1 MSRVRILLGPILA
14 GAALFTLLAG
24 CGGSVADRDR
34 PVAQAPEPMPPTPF
48 CAAVQ
53 SSAQAQ
59 APLEVLAGGG
69 RLAPERL
76 GPTLD
81 EIRRSNTE
89 LLTTAPPEVRPDVQ
103 TYVRVIE
110 LQLDALVA
118 ADGDGAALS
127 RDPALAAQVN
137 TPENA
142 AAGDRVSAFVTR
154 TCAPRPDAG

>member
-1 MSRVRILLGPILA
+1 MIGVRILL

-34 PVAQAPEPMPPTPF
+34 PVARAPEPVAPSPF
-48 CAAVQ
+48 CAAVE
-53 SSAQAQ
+53 SSAEAQ
-59 APLEVLAGGG
+59 APLSALTGGG
-69 RLAPERL
+69 RLDPEQL
-76 GPTLD
+76 GPTVD
-81 EIRRSNTE
+81 AIRRSNNE

-118 ADGDGAALS
+118 SDGDGAALS
-127 RDPALAAQVN
+127 RDSALVAEVN
-137 TPENA
+137 TPENR

-154 TCAPRPDAG
+154 TCAAPRDAG